1 MVGKRRSGLANDRR
15 AYRCDVNCNSVSS
28 QTPIP
33 SYSVTYDGNGSTGGS
48 APTDGSSPY
57 SAGSLVTTLGN
68 TGTLVKS
75 GNTFLGWNTA
85 ADGSGTTYT
94 TSPPNNTFT
103 INANTTL
110 YALWGYNVTYNGNA
124 SQGGTSGSA
133 PAPTTAYAATTSVSI
148 LGNVGLPPYT
158 NSSITKVFAG
168 WNTSLD
174 GTGTYYPAG
183 STLVVPYANTILWA
197 QWYDSA
203 GTNYSVTYNGNGS
216 TGGAVPVLPTN
227 YKQYQPVSI
236 SGNTSSLTNG
246 SLTFNGWNTAANGT
260 GTIYPVTSN
269 GFTMPASNVTL
280 YAQWVN
286 ASVPYTL
293 TYSGNGSTGG
303 SVPVAPTSYSSGAS
317 ATILGQNNLVKSGYS
332 FLGWNTASNGTGS
345 NYPIGNS
352 IVMTSTQTL
361 YAQWVGGSVAKSC
374 GSGSGGSSD
383 ASIYNSGTRTAYRD
397 TTNDTITIII
407 PTYFSTTSGGPY
419 GTGDGPIASPPA
431 TSYGNLISTYVNAV
445 ISQVASS
452 YQINIT
458 YTSLWTAGS
467 QVQTATLPLSPTYW
481 PAGETISGITIATSP
496 AAFTF
501 DSSFNVI
508 TGCYSSVGTSTAGS
522 VVNATF
528 AGIVAFYVNFTG
540 GTTTR
545 VAVGTEFR
553 WGTTTTPTNPHIYTY
568 TSNYARVELAYGPT
582 PSPLTGTFT
591 PSTTTA
597 VNTA

>member
-1 MVGKRRSGLANDRR
+1 MAGKRRSGLSNDRR

-197 QWYDSA
+197 QRYDSA
-203 GTNYSVTYNGNGS
+203 GTN
-216 TGGAVPVLPTN
+216 
-227 YKQYQPVSI
+227 
-236 SGNTSSLTNG
+236 
-246 SLTFNGWNTAANGT
+246 
-260 GTIYPVTSN
+260 
-269 GFTMPASNVTL
+269 
-280 YAQWVN
+280 
-286 ASVPYTL
+286 
-293 TYSGNGSTGG
+293 
-303 SVPVAPTSYSSGAS
+303 
-317 ATILGQNNLVKSGYS
+317 
-332 FLGWNTASNGTGS
+332 
-345 NYPIGNS
+345 
-352 IVMTSTQTL
+352 
-361 YAQWVGGSVAKSC
+361 
-374 GSGSGGSSD
+374 
-383 ASIYNSGTRTAYRD
+383 
-397 TTNDTITIII
+397 
-407 PTYFSTTSGGPY
+407 
-419 GTGDGPIASPPA
+419 
-431 TSYGNLISTYVNAV
+431 
-445 ISQVASS
+445 
-452 YQINIT
+452 
-458 YTSLWTAGS
+458 
-467 QVQTATLPLSPTYW
+467 
-481 PAGETISGITIATSP
+481 
-496 AAFTF
+496 
-501 DSSFNVI
+501 
-508 TGCYSSVGTSTAGS
+508 
-522 VVNATF
+522 
-528 AGIVAFYVNFTG
+528 
-540 GTTTR
+540 
-545 VAVGTEFR
+545 
-553 WGTTTTPTNPHIYTY
+553 
-568 TSNYARVELAYGPT
+568 
-582 PSPLTGTFT
+582 
-591 PSTTTA
+591 
-597 VNTA
+597 